1 MSEPVLEIY
10 VFAGLLFFL
19 LLLLLLSTY
28 NISARISSYIHS
40 LAQYIIMTVEK
51 MFVMPTPKFA
61 LLLAKPRSIIWDYS
75 VWTR

>member
-10 VFAGLLFFL
+10 VFAGLLFF
-19 LLLLLLSTY
+19 LLLLSTY

>member
-10 VFAGLLFFL
+10 VFAGLLFF
-19 LLLLLLSTY
+19 LLLLLSTY